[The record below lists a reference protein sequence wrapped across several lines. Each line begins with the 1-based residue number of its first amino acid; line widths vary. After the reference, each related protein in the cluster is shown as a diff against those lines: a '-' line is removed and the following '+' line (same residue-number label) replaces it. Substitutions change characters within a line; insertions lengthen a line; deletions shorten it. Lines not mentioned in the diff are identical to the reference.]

1 MDKLELK
8 NYLHACKER
17 VLWSQRQ
24 PVDSRDCVA
33 SIQKALEHLLN
44 AVIILAEVELEKRDY
59 RR

>member
-8 NYLHACKER
+8 NCLHACKER

-44 AVIILAEVELEKRDY
+44 AVIILAEVESN
-59 RR
+59 